1 MNSLADTAEA
11 VGFPIQKPPDQS
23 LLGSSPKLIAAN
35 HVFRRL
41 LVPRHPPYALSSLL
55 SPTTLH
61 LAESLSRHTNVSVEN
76 QNALNTN
83 NTIDC
88 LYSVVKELRQQKA
101 PSKLNSQFSFVTDCR

>member
-1 MNSLADTAEA
+1 
-11 VGFPIQKPPDQS
+11 
-23 LLGSSPKLIAAN
+23 
-35 HVFRRL
+35 
-41 LVPRHPPYALSSLL
+41 
-55 SPTTLH
+55 

>member
-1 MNSLADTAEA
+1 MYSPADTAEA
-11 VGFPIQKPPDQS
+11 VGFPIQKSPDQS

-61 LAESLSRHTNVSVEN
+61 LAESLTRPTKCRLRIK
-76 QNALNTN
+76 NAL
-83 NTIDC
+83 C
-88 LYSVVKELRQQKA
+88 A
-101 PSKLNSQFSFVTDCR
+101 